1 MMTEKN
7 PAMAGRLLDGRHVL
21 PVRVYYEDTDFSGFV
36 YHANYLRFCERGRSD
51 MLRLLGI
58 HHHELAADRNMV
70 FAVRRMEIDFLK
82 PARIDDVLEVHTRV
96 ESISGA
102 RFVLAQEVHRIDDV
116 LFTAL
121 VTAVLVTPQGR
132 PRRIPADLRRQFS
145 NCLT

>member
-1 MMTEKN
+1 MMTEAP
-7 PAMAGRLLDGRHVL
+7 PAIAGKLLDGRHIL

-51 MLRLLGI
+51 MLRLMGI
-58 HHHELAADRNMV
+58 YHHELAAQRNMV

-82 PARIDDVLEVHTRV
+82 PARIDDVLAVHTRLDSV
-96 ESISGA
+96 GGA
-102 RFVLAQEVHRIDDV
+102 RFVLAQDVRRGDEV

-132 PRRIPADLRRQFS
+132 PQRIPADIRERFRH
-145 NCLT
+145 CLT